1 MIRTKV
7 LRHLAIVLS
16 ASFALACADSPT
28 SPSAP
33 TAPAP
38 SAISAP
44 TAANEGLIS
53 GVLGIVRSLTRV
65 VTAII
70 DPDGVPSIQ
79 VKPVEWAASHTRQV
93 RSVSGTIGP
102 WGGSLAIPGS
112 DFTIIFPAGALSVNT
127 NITIVSDDSRFVSY
141 DMQPH
146 GLQFAKP
153 VVVTQRLRNTKAYG
167 VPLAANAKLFG
178 AYFPQENPLLELVG
192 DLLNALE
199 IVHSVTIL
207 RHDGSPE
214 LQTWLLNHFSRYML
228 ASG

>member
-1 MIRTKV
+1 MISSRFV
-7 LRHLAIVLS
+7 RYFAIVL
-16 ASFALACADSPT
+16 ATTLALGCAESPT
-28 SPSAP
+28 GPSAP
-33 TAPAP
+33 APVV
-38 SAISAP
+38 SAP
-44 TAANEGLIS
+44 IAPPSDSDPSLLGLIGGVVKLLTETVQ
-53 GVLGIVRSLTRV
+53 GVLDPNGIPV
-65 VTAII
+65 A
-70 DPDGVPSIQ
+70 P
-79 VKPVEWAASHTRQV
+79 VKWAPTHTNEV
-93 RSVSGTIGP
+93 HSVSGTIGY
-102 WGGSLAIPGS
+102 WGGSLTIPES
-112 DFTIIFPAGALSVNT
+112 DFTITFPIGALSRAT
-127 NITIVSDDSRFVSY
+127 SITIVSDASGFVSY